1 MKSWALLLF
10 CFLALPALADAPP
23 PMAGAGV
30 LVRNGKAD
38 CSAALI
44 APDLLATAGHCI
56 SGKKLS
62 DEYTVVFRTG
72 AYPGHPS
79 VERQAVAQHVHPLF
93 LAGRSIEN
101 KNLGSDIGLI
111 RLAEPIPDTVARPFA
126 LVSAAEAGE
135 RVLIASYPG
144 GAGER
149 ARERKC
155 PVLDLRST
163 IMLLSCVVIPGESGG
178 PVVRITEG
186 EPELLGIVV
195 ATGRDGHQPFGYA
208 VLSQARLGQM
218 RAIFAP

>member
-1 MKSWALLLF
+1 
-10 CFLALPALADAPP
+10 
-23 PMAGAGV
+23 MAGAGV
-30 LVRNGKAD
+30 LVRDGKAD

-44 APDLLATAGHCI
+44 APDLLATAGHCLA
-56 SGKKLS
+56 GKTLGENS
-62 DEYTVVFRTG
+62 LVFRTG
-72 AYPGHPS
+72 KYPGHPS
-79 VERQAVAQHVHPLF
+79 VEREAAALHVHPLF
-93 LAGRSIEN
+93 LVGRSIEN

-111 RLAEPIPDTVARPFA
+111 RLAEPIPGDVARPFG
-126 LVSAAEAGE
+126 LVSEAETGE

-144 GAGER
+144 GVGDR

-163 IMLLSCVVIPGESGG
+163 IMLLSCVVKPGESGS

-186 EPELLGIVV
+186 EPELLGILV

>member
-1 MKSWALLLF
+1 MKIWVG
-10 CFLALPALADAPP
+10 FLCLMALPALADPP

-30 LVRNGKAD
+30 LVRDGKAD

-56 SGKKLS
+56 AGKTLGE
-62 DEYTVVFRTG
+62 DDTTVVFRTG

-79 VERQAVAQHVHPLF
+79 VEREAVALHVHPLF
-93 LAGRSIEN
+93 LIGRSIEN

-111 RLAEPIPDTVARPFA
+111 RLAAPIPANVARPFA
-126 LVSAAEAGE
+126 LISAAQAGE

-144 GAGER
+144 GSGDR

-155 PVLDLRST
+155 PVLDLRAT
-163 IMLLSCVVIPGESGG
+163 VMLLSCVVNPGESGS

-186 EPELLGIVV
+186 EPELLGILV

-218 RAIFAP
+218 RAIFGP